1 MKIPPSLQEFLKIAA
16 LLTAITAIGIAPFV
30 CWVAASSLEASAYN
44 RITGKNV
51 STWDAMWVRITITP

>member
-1 MKIPPSLQEFLKIAA
+1 MKIPPSLQEFLKIIAT
-16 LLTAITAIGIAPFV
+16 LTAIGIAPFV
-30 CWVAASSLEASAYN
+30 YWVATSSLEASAYN